1 MAEIDYTSP
10 KINPVTFDKRKRSTE
25 GLDMK
30 AGDRKQN
37 QSNNP
42 VSETAGGGRGR
53 EAFIAEARGRRG
65 QRSTKTGNKYT
76 SGKYKGMTIG
86 EADGKDMAK
95 WRKMPEG
102 QRDKFRK
109 VTSGDYKRAEDD
121 RIKIRQGD
129 ADFARSEAAKTR
141 AEVYAEKVAQGGA
154 TGGGN
159 NTPYTPPNSSGSG
172 GSGTNSSGIPIGI
185 ARPKEQTGTP
195 ANPTSDPSKPN
206 ITGAPENTPPNPVK
220 KKTKSNVTYSKEES
234 KENENRRFSNKYIER
249 DKETL
254 DTMQQRKANGESGED
269 NAYPEN
275 EGYGSI
281 DDHIEA
287 RKDDVDWNE
296 ELNISFKQEEQPD
309 GSFKKVPRTSEEV
322 AVIDARR
329 DERNK
334 NNYRTADGSITASGL
349 VMREASIKRKEGRE
363 ARKKEAEAKDKR
375 ISGIAESREGETR
388 EQGAARSKGIMD
400 RANKVISDSQEALKT
415 DKYLNPN
422 RGGITSPVSQ
432 PNKEPST
439 PISSVTR
446 IPQNKKPDSV
456 ASNSPVTDPNKK
468 KRNNSLV

>member
-1 MAEIDYTSP
+1 MAEIDYTAP

-109 VTSGDYKRAEDD
+109 VTSGDYARAEEG
-121 RIKIRQGD
+121 RVKRRQGD

-159 NTPYTPPNSSGSG
+159 NTPYTPPAQTSPVAPATPPAPTTPPILADGTPSS
-172 GSGTNSSGIPIGI
+172 I
-185 ARPKEQTGTP
+185 ARPKAPTGTP
-195 ANPTSDPSKPN
+195 ANPTGDPNKPMMTGMKPN
-206 ITGAPENTPPNPVK
+206 REGNQVANTSSPVK
-220 KKTKSNVTYSKEES
+220 KPNEISN
-234 KENENRRFSNKYIER
+234 NKYDFSTSEGRSSYREDDRETIKREMEEDR
-249 DKETL
+249 NRIGKPAQDKK
-254 DTMQQRKANGESGED
+254 DKIISDQKV
-269 NAYPEN
+269 
-275 EGYGSI
+275 I
-281 DDHIEA
+281 DDAMQEKLDSRA
-287 RKDDVDWNE
+287 PMGKDDPLYLSKATDA
-296 ELNISFKQEEQPD
+296 FK
-309 GSFKKVPRTSEEV
+309 
-322 AVIDARR
+322 ARQASAQL
-329 DERNK
+329 ER
-334 NNYRTADGSITASGL
+334 G
-349 VMREASIKRKEGRE
+349 E
-363 ARKKEAEAKDKR
+363 
-375 ISGIAESREGETR
+375 IALSRENQRNDYLASNNNNKTV
-388 EQGAARSKGIMD
+388 SPL
-400 RANKVISDSQEALKT
+400 ANT
-415 DKYLNPN
+415 P
-422 RGGITSPVSQ
+422 
-432 PNKEPST
+432 KEPTT
-439 PISSVTR
+439 PISVTG

-468 KRNNSLV
+468 KKIY